1 MAASDQVNPSIV
13 RREGARRMPARS
25 GASARRWAPVAREEE
40 EESDMSAPLPHSTEK
55 HLRRWLAWNVRQRRE
70 KMGLSLHRAAA
81 ISDLH
86 WRHWQK
92 VEAGDCNATLATLQR
107 LADALS
113 VNAEVLLRPAMRSQ

>member
-1 MAASDQVNPSIV
+1 
-13 RREGARRMPARS
+13 MPAQS
-25 GASARRWAPVAREEE
+25 GASARGWTPIAKAERRAGSVMRAP
-40 EESDMSAPLPHSTEK
+40 APRPTEK
-55 HLRRWLAWNVRQRRE
+55 ELRRWLARNVRDRRE
-70 KMGLSLHRAAA
+70 KMGLSLHRAAE

-92 VEAGDCNATLATLQR
+92 VEAGECNATLATLQR